1 MDLLFEKPW
10 WWQNSKLWLK
20 FSEPLNS
27 VPCTVLT
34 TSQAD
39 FDLQQ
44 FFEGRYYYSHF
55 SDEGNVE
62 ILNDLPKQV
71 HDRAGIK
78 CQDSWP
84 QGFGAIRI
92 ELS

>member
-1 MDLLFEKPW
+1 M
-10 WWQNSKLWLK
+10 
-20 FSEPLNS
+20 
-27 VPCTVLT
+27 
-34 TSQAD
+34 QAD

-62 ILNDLPKQV
+62 RLNDLPKQV
-71 HDRAGIK
+71 HDKAGIK

-92 ELS
+92 ELSEFIYIKRIRMLIYITIE